1 MFRLSLM
8 AIRKFNQDNEKKVA
22 EVKLQQALEE
32 GERTAEQKGWMMAAD
47 VRKKYEV

>member
-1 MFRLSLM
+1 MSSISQVSDLQNYKRT
-8 AIRKFNQDNEKKVA
+8 DA

>member
-22 EVKLQQALEE
+22 ELKLQQALEE
-32 GERTAEQKGWMMAAD
+32 GERSAEPEGLDDGYRRPQ
-47 VRKKYEV
+47 EI